1 MIPGIQQSAFQ
12 AIVDGKQTDLY
23 TLKNSNGME
32 VAITNYGAAIIG
44 IYVPDKN
51 GVFANVIGGHDSI
64 EAITNS
70 SQKYLSTTI
79 GRYGNRIKGGQFYLN
94 GKKYQLPQ
102 NEGNNTLHGGMKG
115 FNKKVWDVTPMN
127 DQTIVLKYTSPYGEE
142 GFTGEMKVTV
152 IYSLTEENELC
163 IEYLATTNKT
173 SIVALTNHAFFSLGG
188 IKNPTATVDNQI
200 LEMNADFY
208 LPIDEESI
216 PTGEILKVAGT
227 PFDFR
232 KPKAIGL
239 EQNADNEQIKNGSGY
254 DHNFVLNKK
263 EEGELSFAARLTEPE
278 SGRTL
283 EVYTTEP
290 GCQLYCDNF
299 VRDIVGP
306 EGATFPRRCAVCLE
320 TQHFPDSPN
329 RNYFPSVVLRPGE
342 RLKSKTIYK
351 FGVVE

>member
-12 AIVDGKQTDLY
+12 ATIDGKQTDLY
-23 TLKNSNGME
+23 TLKNNNGME

-51 GVFANVIGGHDSI
+51 GNFANVIGGHDSI
-64 EAITNS
+64 EAITHS

-79 GRYGNRIKGGQFYLN
+79 GRYGNRIKGGKFVLN
-94 GKKYQLPQ
+94 GKQYQLPQ
-102 NEGNNTLHGGMKG
+102 NEGNNTLHGGMNG
-115 FNKKVWDVTPMN
+115 FNKKVWDALQMN
-127 DQTIVLKYTSPYGEE
+127 DQTIVLNYTSPYGEE

-163 IEYLATTNKT
+163 IEYLAKTNKT
-173 SIVALTNHAFFSLGG
+173 TIIALTNHAFFSLGG
-188 IKNPTATVDNQI
+188 IKNPTDTIDNQL
-200 LEMNADFY
+200 LELNADFY
-208 LPIDEESI
+208 LPVDTECI
-216 PTGEILKVAGT
+216 PTGEILKVEGT

-239 EQNADNEQIKNGSGY
+239 EQNADHEQIKNGSGY
-254 DHNFVLNKK
+254 DHNFVLNKR

-290 GCQLYCDNF
+290 GCQFYADNF

-306 EGATFPRRCAVCLE
+306 EGATFPRRSAVCLE

-342 RLKSKTIYK
+342 RYKSKTIYK
-351 FGVVE
+351 FGVTK

>member
-1 MIPGIQQSAFQ
+1 M
-12 AIVDGKQTDLY
+12 KK
-23 TLKNSNGME
+23 TL
-32 VAITNYGAAIIG
+32 AIIFLAATLVGCRKESVHYTIPSTQATLTTELSSVQVALDEDHPSDVALTLTAGNKEGLDLRYQFKMDLAKNNFLQSTELRIMPEG
-44 IYVPDKN
+44 IIALTN
-51 GVFANVIGGHDSI
+51 NELNEFLI
-64 EAITNS
+64 ER
-70 SQKYLSTTI
+70 
-79 GRYGNRIKGGQFYLN
+79 GLN
-94 GKKYQLPQ
+94 
-102 NEGNNTLHGGMKG
+102 
-115 FNKKVWDVTPMN
+115 
-127 DQTIVLKYTSPYGEE
+127 GEE